1 MSHYLEVDNLSV
13 LYDRAIVLNGLS
25 LHVDS
30 GELVGLVGP
39 NGAGKSTLLNAMS
52 GLVKWQVDTLK
63 GTVSGKITLT
73 GSVKFNGEELIKLPA
88 HEIAKRGLILCPER
102 GRPFREMTVKE
113 NLEVGAFFV
122 NKKVA
127 NENMEK
133 VYTLFPVLKKRSSQI
148 AGTLSGGERTMLSI
162 GRSLMSEPKL
172 LLIDEP
178 SVGLAPL
185 IKDSL
190 FERIRDVQGMGV
202 TILLTEQDVS
212 FAFDLASRNYVIS
225 RGKIIA
231 EGSSQEL
238 LADELIRKTYLGL

>member
-1 MSHYLEVDNLSV
+1 MSLYLEVKNLSV

-25 LHVDS
+25 LHVNS
-30 GELVGLVGP
+30 GELVSLVGP

-52 GLVKWQVDTLK
+52 GLIKWQLDTLK
-63 GTVSGKITLT
+63 GTVSGKITLN
-73 GSVKFNGEELIKLPA
+73 GSVKFDGKELINLPA
-88 HEIAKRGLILCPER
+88 HEIARKGVILCPER
-102 GRPFREMTVKE
+102 GRPFREMTVQE
-113 NLEVGAFFV
+113 NLEVGALFID
-122 NKKVA
+122 KKVA
-127 NENMEK
+127 DENLEK
-133 VYTLFPVLKKRSSQI
+133 VYTLFPVLKKRSSQV

-162 GRSLMSEPKL
+162 GRSLMSEPKI

-231 EGSSQEL
+231 EGTSQEL
-238 LADELIRKTYLGL
+238 LADELIRETYLGL